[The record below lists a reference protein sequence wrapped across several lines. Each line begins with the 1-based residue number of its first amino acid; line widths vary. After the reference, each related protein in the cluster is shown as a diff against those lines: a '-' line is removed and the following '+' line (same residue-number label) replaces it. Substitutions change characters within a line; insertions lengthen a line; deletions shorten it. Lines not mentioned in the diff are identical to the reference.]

1 MIYLAIKLKQI
12 AIYHICMR
20 RPGGGGGE
28 TQATIAI
35 YDKYINNSRRAQYA
49 LIVSQNLISNDLLA
63 IKGEGGGVTQAT
75 IDIHH
80 RYINNSTSAHFKRA
94 QCKLIVCQNL
104 ISNDL
109 FGN

>member
-1 MIYLAIKLKQI
+1 
-12 AIYHICMR
+12 MR
-20 RPGGGGGE
+20 RPGRGGGG
-28 TQATIAI
+28 
-35 YDKYINNSRRAQYA
+35 R
-49 LIVSQNLISNDLLA
+49 
-63 IKGEGGGVTQAT
+63 VTQAT

-80 RYINNSTSAHFKRA
+80 KYINNSTSAHFKRA